1 MRKLA
6 LVILDL
12 DGTLYS
18 SRATTL
24 GAVAH
29 AVADLNAR
37 HGLGMQTPGD
47 GQVLAGVG
55 CTRVEFAK
63 RVFPALPA
71 HYHGEIDRLV
81 WRWERELITTGL
93 GSLFPG
99 AREALEELSRD
110 GFRLAMAT
118 NAGKPYM
125 DTILDHFD
133 VRRFFDECRCAGDG
147 APGDKGDLIRAI
159 VSSLGVEASSSVMV
173 GDRRSDVDAAK
184 KAGTL
189 SVGCTWGFGT
199 QDELGAADALV
210 HRFDELPAL
219 VRAGFVE
226 G

>member
-1 MRKLA
+1 VKKLA

-24 GAVAH
+24 GAVTH

-37 HGLGMQTPGD
+37 HGLDMQPPGE
-47 GQVLAGVG
+47 GQILAGVG

-63 RVFPALPA
+63 RVFPALPSL
-71 HYHGEIDRLV
+71 YHEEIDKLV
-81 WRWERELITTGL
+81 WHWERELIAAGL

-99 AREALEELSRD
+99 AREALEELRRD
-110 GFRLAMAT
+110 GFPLAMAT

-125 DTILDHFD
+125 DAILDRFD
-133 VRRFFDECRCAGDG
+133 VRRLFDECRCAGDG
-147 APGDKGDLIRAI
+147 AAGDKSDLIRAI
-159 VSSLGVEASSSVMV
+159 VASLGVDASSSVMV
-173 GDRRSDVDAAK
+173 GDRRSDIAAAE

-199 QDELGAADALV
+199 RDELSGADRLV
-210 HRFDELPAL
+210 HRFDELPPL
-219 VRAGFVE
+219 VRAWG
-226 G
+226 

>member
-37 HGLGMQTPGD
+37 HGLGMQTPGEE
-47 GQVLAGVG
+47 QILAGVG

-71 HYHGEIDRLV
+71 RYHEEIDGLI
-81 WRWERELITTGL
+81 WHWERELITAGR
-93 GSLFPG
+93 GSLYPG
-99 AREALEELSRD
+99 AREALEDMSRD
-110 GFRLAMAT
+110 GFRLAVAT
-118 NAGKPYM
+118 NAGRPYM

-133 VRRFFDECRCAGDG
+133 VRRLFDECRCAGDG
-147 APGDKGDLIRAI
+147 APGDKSDLIRA
-159 VSSLGVEASSSVMV
+159 VVASLGVEASSSVMV
-173 GDRRSDVDAAK
+173 GDRRSDIDAAK

-189 SVGCTWGFGT
+189 SVGCTWGFGAR
-199 QDELGAADALV
+199 DELSGADKLV
-210 HRFDELPAL
+210 HRFDELPPA
-219 VRAGFVE
+219 VRAWA
-226 G
+226 

>member
-1 MRKLA
+1 
-6 LVILDL
+6 
-12 DGTLYS
+12 
-18 SRATTL
+18 
-24 GAVAH
+24 
-29 AVADLNAR
+29 VADLNAR
-37 HGLGMQTPGD
+37 HGLAMQAPGD
-47 GQVLAGVG
+47 RQVLAGVG

-71 HYHGEIDRLV
+71 HYHDEIDTLV
-81 WRWERELITTGL
+81 WRWERELITAGL

-99 AREALEELSRD
+99 AREALEEMSRD

-125 DTILDHFD
+125 DTILDRFD

-147 APGDKGDLIRAI
+147 AAGDKGDLIRATAA
-159 VSSLGVEASSSVMV
+159 SLGVAVSSSVMV

-199 QDELGAADALV
+199 SDELAGADALV
-210 HRFDELPAL
+210 HSFDELPAL
-219 VRAGFVE
+219 IRAGLTE
-226 G
+226 